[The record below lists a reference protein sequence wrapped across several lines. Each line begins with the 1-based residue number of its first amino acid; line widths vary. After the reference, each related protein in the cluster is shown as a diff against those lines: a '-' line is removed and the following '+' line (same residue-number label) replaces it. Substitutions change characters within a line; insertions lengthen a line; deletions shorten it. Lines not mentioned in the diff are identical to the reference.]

1 MAEEIYDV
9 VFMGGGSSG
18 YQGAIR
24 AAQLGCRAA
33 VIESR
38 DLGGVCLN
46 RGCIPTK
53 TINASVDVLHLARR
67 AREYGLQG
75 DPPGPDIGSI
85 IARKGI

>member
-38 DLGGVCLN
+38 DLGGVCLEL
-46 RGCIPTK
+46 RVYPLRPLRHPLTSAPGQAGQGIRLQVIP
-53 TINASVDVLHLARR
+53 R
-67 AREYGLQG
+67 
-75 DPPGPDIGSI
+75 PDMGRSSPE
-85 IARKGI
+85 G